1 MSNIILFPIQPIEDE
16 DPGSSPGQA
25 EYDPND
31 PGVDMSAYLAAF
43 NRLSPDYDRRVP
55 NADELPF

>member
-1 MSNIILFPIQPIEDE
+1 MSNILLFPIPTQADE
-16 DPGSSPGQA
+16 D

-31 PGVDMSAYLAAF
+31 PGVDMSAYLAEF
-43 NRLSPDYDRRVP
+43 NEHYPDHDRRVP